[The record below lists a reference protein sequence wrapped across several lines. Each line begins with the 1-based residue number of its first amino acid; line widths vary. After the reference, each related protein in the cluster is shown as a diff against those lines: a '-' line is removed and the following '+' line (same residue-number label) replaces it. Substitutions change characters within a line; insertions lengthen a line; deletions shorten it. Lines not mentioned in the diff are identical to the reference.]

1 MLFSKMQKGLSMVE
15 LLVALAIS
23 SFLILG
29 ISQIYIDNKRNY
41 LFQQGQAGNQ
51 ENSRFVL
58 MLLQQQL
65 DKTAYRRLHDDNME
79 NAFKSATFNGCRAFV
94 AGETI
99 AAATALKAGE
109 YGVCLRY
116 QPAYKGEHDCL
127 GNEITG
133 VPEKPFTN
141 TPPVVVRLVYLP
153 SAGTLSC
160 SRPDIAQSK
169 SGELVSGLTD
179 FRLEAGVGP
188 AGRSERK
195 VSSFVALQ
203 DVAGR
208 PIRALRFSILAGS
221 DNTSLRTGDD
231 SQARDRWIVL
241 YPESKS
247 AIEAAD
253 KGQIYQI
260 ARGNQTIR
268 NLMP

>member
-1 MLFSKMQKGLSMVE
+1 MKLPEFRKSP
-15 LLVALAIS
+15 
-23 SFLILG
+23 
-29 ISQIYIDNKRNY
+29 SQILPCRRSPGLPTERRYPELQSSRYRPVEIGRI
-41 LFQQGQAGNQ
+41 GQW
-51 ENSRFVL
+51 SH
-58 MLLQQQL
+58 
-65 DKTAYRRLHDDNME
+65 RL
-79 NAFKSATFNGCRAFV
+79 
-94 AGETI
+94 
-99 AAATALKAGE
+99 
-109 YGVCLRY
+109 
-116 QPAYKGEHDCL
+116 PL
-127 GNEITG
+127 G
-133 VPEKPFTN
+133 
-141 TPPVVVRLVYLP
+141 
-153 SAGTLSC
+153 S
-160 SRPDIAQSK
+160 
-169 SGELVSGLTD
+169 
-179 FRLEAGVGP
+179 GVGP
-188 AGRSERK
+188 ADRSERK

>member
-65 DKTAYRRLHDDNME
+65 NKTAYRRLHDDNME

-141 TPPVVVRLVYLP
+141 TPCRRSPGLPTERRYPELQSSRYRPVEIGRIGQWSHRLPLG
-153 SAGTLSC
+153 S
-160 SRPDIAQSK
+160 
-169 SGELVSGLTD
+169 
-179 FRLEAGVGP
+179 GVGP
-188 AGRSERK
+188 ADRSERK

>member
-65 DKTAYRRLHDDNME
+65 DKTGYRRLHDDNME

-141 TPPVVVRLVYLP
+141 TPL
-153 SAGTLSC
+153 
-160 SRPDIAQSK
+160 
-169 SGELVSGLTD
+169 
-179 FRLEAGVGP
+179 
-188 AGRSERK
+188 
-195 VSSFVALQ
+195 SSFAWSTY
-203 DVAGR
+203 
-208 PIRALRFSILAGS
+208 RAP
-221 DNTSLRTGDD
+221 
-231 SQARDRWIVL
+231 V
-241 YPESKS
+241 P
-247 AIEAAD
+247 
-253 KGQIYQI
+253 
-260 ARGNQTIR
+260 
-268 NLMP
+268 